1 MRQEACNLLIDYFN
15 HQLSE
20 KDKALFEEHLKT
32 CESCQEELNELEE
45 LTQELPFM
53 SESVTPPAQMKG
65 QVLENVFSSK
75 QEEEEEQKKTTVAPI
90 QQDRFNKRNWLTP
103 LLAAGL
109 LLSVLGNG
117 LLMMNQT
124 DKDTTQEEEISLD
137 KTQLSTQLTPS
148 EGLESQANATMV
160 EQQDGVSLVIQ
171 ANNLSQLEG
180 EETYQV
186 WVLEDGEPYRAGTF
200 VPNED
205 GFGAVS
211 YKMDFPEEHNW
222 DTIAITIE
230 PDATSETPRGDI
242 ILSAAL

>member
-15 HQLSE
+15 DQLSE
-20 KDKALFEEHLKT
+20 EDKERFEEHLQTCKT
-32 CESCQEELNELEE
+32 CQEELNELEE
-45 LTQELPFM
+45 LTKELPFM
-53 SESVTPPAQMKG
+53 SESVTPPSQMKG
-65 QVLENVFSSK
+65 RVLENVFSSE
-75 QEEEEEQKKTTVAPI
+75 QEEERKKVSIP
-90 QQDRFNKRNWLTP
+90 QDRLNKRNWLTP

-109 LLSVLGNG
+109 LISVLGNG
-117 LLMMNQT
+117 LLVMNQT
-124 DKDTTQEEEISLD
+124 NKNTTLEEETSLD
-137 KTQLSTQLTPS
+137 KTQLSTELTPS

-171 ANNLSQLEG
+171 ANNLVQLEG

-211 YKMDFPEEHNW
+211 YQMNFPDEHNW

-230 PDATSETPRGDI
+230 PDATSKTPQGDI